1 MSPQTKIL
9 IAVVAVTGFVVGI
22 ALNRPSIEATSEL
35 SGDLSSL
42 LSAELLSVEP
52 GRDDISLTVKSQLDR
67 LTMINF
73 WATWCTPCRQE
84 MPLFESMYQLHQTN
98 GFNVIG
104 IALDSASKAQPF
116 LDSMD
121 ISYPILYAEQTGM
134 VIMEENGNPAQL
146 LPYTLLVDK
155 NGSVLEQKIGQVHEQ
170 DISAWIKTYL
180 K

>member
-1 MSPQTKIL
+1 
-9 IAVVAVTGFVVGI
+9 
-22 ALNRPSIEATSEL
+22 
-35 SGDLSSL
+35 
-42 LSAELLSVEP
+42 
-52 GRDDISLTVKSQLDR
+52 
-67 LTMINF
+67 MINF

-170 DISAWIKTYL
+170 DISAWIKAYL